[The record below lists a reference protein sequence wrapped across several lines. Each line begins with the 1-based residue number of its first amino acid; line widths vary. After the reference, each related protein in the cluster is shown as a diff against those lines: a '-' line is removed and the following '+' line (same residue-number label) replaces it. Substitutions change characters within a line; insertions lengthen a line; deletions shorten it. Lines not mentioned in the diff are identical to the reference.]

1 MKNIIK
7 QLLSSTKSWII
18 WWKKKMKIV
27 KNEDL
32 ASQPGLFS
40 FMAWLLQGERKY
52 A

>member
-7 QLLSSTKSWII
+7 QLLSSIKSWII

-32 ASQPGLFS
+32 ASQLRLNS
-40 FMAWLLQGERKY
+40 FLAWLLQGERKY